1 MAITSSLTLTSAAG
15 DLVTD
20 ALTLSTTT
28 TLTKTGT
35 TTAVAHTTGLARK
48 TITSTAKGTASG
60 QVTLYTADDFA
71 AIAYLYVKNIATTA
85 GHKIYIYDDSTSG
98 DPIQFQL
105 DAGDFGFIP
114 MHGDKTYKAYSPGGN
129 DPDVEWVVMGVDQ

>member
-1 MAITSSLTLTSAAG
+1 MAVAVSLTLTSAAD
-15 DLVTD
+15 DLLSD
-20 ALTLSTTT
+20 ALALSTSTS
-28 TLTKTGT
+28 LTKTGT
-35 TTAVAHTTGLARK
+35 ATAVEHTTGLARK
-48 TITSTAKGTASG
+48 VVKSTAKGTASG

-71 AIAYLYVKNIATTA
+71 AIAYLYVKNTASTA

-105 DAGDFGFIP
+105 DAEDFAFIP

-129 DPDVEWVVMGVDQ
+129 DPIVEWMVIGVDQ

>member
-1 MAITSSLTLTSAAG
+1 MAISASITLASAAG
-15 DLVTD
+15 DLTSN
-20 ALTLSTTT
+20 ALSLSATTS
-28 TLTKTGT
+28 LTKAGT
-35 TTAVAHTTGLARK
+35 ATAVEHTTGLARK
-48 TITSTAKGTASG
+48 TVKSTAKGTASG

-105 DAGDFGFIP
+105 DAGDWGFIP

-129 DPDVEWVVMGVDQ
+129 DPDVEWVVMGTDQ